1 MSNQRKVIYEPHP
14 VSPERKKE
22 LIAQGYKIIDARF
35 APVDLVKP
43 TGKDEQ
49 PTNDVQAGTPTAG
62 GEAVDLDG
70 LDADQLRQLAKER
83 GVNVHANAGAD
94 KIRAALR
101 EAHIQGKTGE

>member
-1 MSNQRKVIYEPHP
+1 MSIQRKVIYERHP

-22 LIAQGYKIIDARF
+22 LIAQGCKIIDARF

-49 PTNDVQAGTPTAG
+49 PTDEAKASAATNT
-62 GEAVDLDG
+62 GEAVDLDA

-83 GVNVHANAGAD
+83 GVNVHPNAGTD

-101 EAHIQGKTGE
+101 EAQGKVAG